1 MKRLTLLLK
10 LAAPLALVMLAPLLA
25 LAQAP
30 SGTGNLPP
38 APVQAPKPGTTVP
51 VPTGLVLPAAAEVRL
66 RLEALL
72 GKFLDTPQLAAVASG
87 WKTALGEARIAQN
100 AYADRLAAITGL
112 YRGRV
117 LELLPPVEQIGAF
130 DSMPLLLKLE
140 KERGLPLTKE
150 EKAAILDADKARR
163 TQGQQLMTRMIETYA
178 AAIAQPTDK
187 VAKALN
193 LAPAASARPSAAL
206 PAKN

>member
-1 MKRLTLLLK
+1 MKRLTFLLM
-10 LAAPLALVMLAPLLA
+10 LAAPMA

-38 APVQAPKPGTTVP
+38 APVQAPKPGAP
-51 VPTGLVLPAAAEVRL
+51 APIPTGMVLPAAAEVRL

-72 GKFLDTPQLAAVASG
+72 GKFLEKPQLAAVAGG

-100 AYADRLAAITGL
+100 AYADRLAAVTGL

-130 DSMPLLLKLE
+130 DSMPLLPKLE

-163 TQGQQLMTRMIETYA
+163 AQSTQLMARMIETYA

-187 VAKALN
+187 VAKALS
-193 LAPAASARPSAAL
+193 LAPAASTRPSAAP